1 MPGREFLGRA
11 VLELVTDPTKL
22 RAGLAAAR
30 AESLSTLG
38 NVQRQ
43 LTSIGDSMTR
53 TGRSLTTGVTLPIV
67 ALGAAV
73 TKIGANFEETT
84 DQIVGLTIVTR
95 DQIDGIRAQL
105 IELGKEVGKTPQEL
119 AEAFYFVASA
129 GFEAEDA
136 MEVLRASAQASA
148 SGLGVTADI
157 AKVLGLVLNAYG
169 KENITAAR
177 AADIL
182 VASVR
187 DGTAEASAFAS
198 VLGRIV
204 PTAATLGVSFDQVA
218 GALASMTLV
227 GLSADEAA
235 TSLNQV
241 LVSLLKP
248 SREAERALDDLGL
261 SAAGLRTQLRE
272 EGLLAVLRT
281 LEERFAGNDEAAGL
295 VFGNVRALRGVLA
308 LLALDSEQLNTV
320 FADTAKAQGDLA
332 EAYSDT
338 EGSAR
343 DFGRA
348 EAELHAA
355 LIELSEDVLPIVVDL
370 VTRVASAVADA
381 VAWFKQLP
389 QPVRETVVQGL
400 ALAAMIGPLLLV
412 LGALA
417 KGLGGIIGP
426 FKLIALTWIPALVS
440 GFARLALTGVF
451 FLQLGG
457 AGAAAQAV
465 ALGLKAIGLAA
476 VAATPLLLGMAAAL
490 GAVLLVWGKVQDDLR
505 RQTADIGRSVEG
517 VISRGMREEL
527 EATKAALERG
537 IFDLQ
542 HAGDTAITELGPVIG
557 TAAWLLAGP
566 VSAESRAELERQ
578 LAAVN
583 ALLEASAADQHAR
596 FTDSEGELRTARAFW
611 SENLGAIRGTVG
623 GFRDAVAADLDET
636 LQAQKDFAR
645 GMLASI
651 QGFRTELEGAFGAAK
666 DAELDMND
674 TLLAIAQ
681 KQAELAALDK
691 ETTAK
696 IKNGTSVQSLEYRN
710 RRLHILAELSELK
723 LHAALI
729 GDDMHKITALTAL
742 LTGQDMAAGLTSP
755 LPEVRV
761 AYESLRDQALL
772 ALFDLQRRGGPAAD
786 AAATAIAR
794 LFDPTNRASPFAGM
808 TSWGSATVNAWLQGV
823 LAALGQAKAK
833 IRTNLHQAADPFEA
847 HSPPGPDSPLH
858 EIDVWGLR
866 TGQAWIGG
874 LVAAIR
880 SGVGALRSPLGALAD
895 PFRAM
900 QLPALA
906 VATSAPGFGSSRG
919 LEAVAAG
926 IAAPAGRAGAGDT
939 FSTTLIMPGPPTRDP
954 FEAMDRAAR
963 LQRSGVLNA
972 DPRRPS
978 GRYAT
983 E

>member
-1 MPGREFLGRA
+1 MPAGREDLGRA

-22 RAGLAAAR
+22 RQGLAAAR
-30 AESLSTLG
+30 AESLQTVGGIQKS
-38 NVQRQ
+38 

-53 TGRSLTTGVTLPIV
+53 TGRSLTTGVTLPVI

-73 TKIGANFEETT
+73 TKIGSNFEETT
-84 DQIVGLTIVTR
+84 NQIVGLTTVTR
-95 DQIDGIRAQL
+95 DQIDGIRADL
-105 IELGKEVGKTPQEL
+105 VALGKEVGKTPQEL

-129 GFEAEDA
+129 GFEADDA
-136 MEVLRASAQASA
+136 MKVLRASAQASA
-148 SGLGVTADI
+148 AGLGVTADI

-241 LVSLLKP
+241 FVSLLKP
-248 SREAERALDDLGL
+248 TSQAEQAMTDLGL
-261 SAAGLRTQLRE
+261 SAAGLRRQLRE
-272 EGLLAVLRT
+272 EGLLSVLRT

-320 FADTAKAQGDLA
+320 FADTAAAQGDLA

-343 DFGRA
+343 EFGRA
-348 EAELHAA
+348 QAQLHAA
-355 LIELSEDVLPIVVDL
+355 LIELGEDVLPIVVDL
-370 VTRVASAVADA
+370 VRQTASAVGDA
-381 VAWFKQLP
+381 VGWFKQLP
-389 QPVRETVVQGL
+389 QPVRETVIQGL
-400 ALAAMIGPLLLV
+400 ALVAVLGPLLLV

-417 KGLGGIIGP
+417 KGLAGLIGA
-426 FKLIALTWIPALVS
+426 FKLIALTWIPALVA
-440 GFARLALTGVF
+440 GVAKLALTGAF
-451 FLQLGG
+451 FVQLGG
-457 AGAAAQAV
+457 AGAAAQAA
-465 ALGLKAIGLAA
+465 ALGFKAMGLAA
-476 VAATPLLLGMAAAL
+476 VAATPLLLGLAAAL
-490 GAVLLVWGKVQDDLR
+490 GAVLFVWGQVR
-505 RQTADIGRSVEG
+505 ADIAAQAAQIGQDVQNT
-517 VISRGMREEL
+517 ISRGMRDEL
-527 EATKAALERG
+527 ERTKAALERG
-537 IFDLQ
+537 LVELD
-542 HAGDTAITELGPVIG
+542 HAGDAAIGKLGPVAG

-566 VSAESRAELERQ
+566 LSAEARAELERQ

-583 ALLEASAADQHAR
+583 AVLDASNADLEAR
-596 FTDSEGELRTARAFW
+596 FTDGDDLLAAARAAWQQHF
-611 SENLGAIRGTVG
+611 GAAAGTVRT
-623 GFRDAVAADLDET
+623 FRELVGADLKATLDE
-636 LQAQKDFAR
+636 QKAFAR
-645 GMLASI
+645 DMLASI
-651 QGFRTELEGAFGAAK
+651 QGFRTALEGAFGAAK

-691 ETTAK
+691 ETSAK

-710 RRLHILAELSELK
+710 RRLHILAELSTLK

-729 GDDMHKITALTAL
+729 GDDMHKQAALTSL
-742 LTGQDMAAGLTSP
+742 LTGEDMAEGLTSP
-755 LPEVRV
+755 LPEVV
-761 AYESLRDQALL
+761 AAYERLRDESLL
-772 ALFDLQRRGGPAAD
+772 ALAELAAKGGPAGK
-786 AAATAIAR
+786 AATAALAR
-794 LFDPTNRASPFAGM
+794 IFNPANTESPFYGM
-808 TSWGSATVNAWLQGV
+808 QGWGTAAIQAWLKGLISGLQG
-823 LAALGQAKAK
+823 AKAK
-833 IRTNLHQAADPFEA
+833 IITNLHQAADPFEA

-858 EIDVWGLR
+858 LIDVWGVR

-874 LVAAIR
+874 LVASIR
-880 SGVGALRSPLGALAD
+880 DGLGALRAPLLALAD

-900 QLPALA
+900 QLPAL
-906 VATSAPGFGSSRG
+906 T
-919 LEAVAAG
+919 LAAG
-926 IAAPAGRAGAGDT
+926 AAGAG
-939 FSTTLIMPGPPTRDP
+939 MPGAAAGP
-954 FEAMDRAAR
+954 RAALGAAGVSIGSISISVDASGAKDPAAVGSAVR
-963 LQRSGVLNA
+963 QGVADAMADILREQSQSFVAGRS
-972 DPRRPS
+972 
-978 GRYAT
+978 
-983 E
+983 